1 MLTYRK
7 VNNLDEGMRR
17 DFLLKI
23 KNTEEVTLSG
33 KRTHSGRASG
43 ETVLNDSTEGAKE
56 YLFPKLSGKRTEND
70 TYKIMDFIFLF

>member
-1 MLTYRK
+1 M
-7 VNNLDEGMRR
+7 
-17 DFLLKI
+17 
-23 KNTEEVTLSG
+23 TLSG

-70 TYKIMDFIFLF
+70 TYKLWILYFFFFIKEILRGCLDFI